1 MKLSE
6 VIINNRKVKYDKSS
20 PIGSRWL
27 VVDESTDRVIEKHAT
42 KSNAFV
48 SSGIPLAKKQI
59 FEAATPPAAGVFPVG
74 NIFELGPNKWGVGLG
89 SADDIIEFTG
99 DNARNG
105 NQALAA
111 ARNFLENVNEADRT
125 DANKLRRAAARTQ
138 GAVIRDISR
147 LSQSLTRRA
156 AQASAT
162 TFDALGNISRVGPT
176 LRAALQNPWM
186 RGLGRIGGATGLSF
200 ALVWTGIE
208 IINDLENEAEDDT
221 NLRDDN
227 MELTNI
233 VVGQISIQLMFLLL
247 QVFRNASLFNRA
259 LRAIKWTVRAAQGAA
274 FATVAGSIPSLV
286 SLLVTESAWLI
297 AGFIIASPTV
307 QRSLAEWLHGN
318 IMGVLIGGVGAGVVM
333 AATALDAALD
343 GQYGSGAFRRALGWE
358 RSDAAEAEEGEYTS
372 SSEWAK
378 LVFHGLLFPPGREQ
392 MLVPYIAPEQRASML
407 RQVME
412 LDEQAAPAEPTAD
425 DTAPAEQPPAT
436 GEQPPATGETPA
448 ERSNRTREQSLRTDY
463 SNPNYTR
470 AQPTTGPR

>member
-48 SSGIPLAKKQI
+48 SSGIPLTKKQI
-59 FEAATPPAAGVFPVG
+59 FEAATPPASGVFPVG

-89 SADDIIEFTG
+89 SADEIIEFTG
-99 DNARNG
+99 KNARNG

-147 LSQSLTRRA
+147 LTRGLTSRA
-156 AQASAT
+156 AQASVA
-162 TFDALGNISRVGPT
+162 TFDALGDISRVGPT

-186 RGLGRIGGATGLSF
+186 RGIGRIFGAAGLS
-200 ALVWTGIE
+200 ANLIWTGIK
-208 IINDLENEAEDDT
+208 IINDLENEAEDDP
-221 NLRDDN
+221 NLLEEN
-227 MELTNI
+227 MELRNI

-274 FATVAGSIPSLV
+274 ALTLAGTIPSLV

-297 AGFIIASPTV
+297 AGFIITSPTV

-318 IMGVLIGGVGAGVVM
+318 VIGVLIGGVGAGVVM
-333 AATALDAALD
+333 ASTALDAALD
-343 GQYGSGAFRRALGWE
+343 GQFGSGAVRRALGWE
-358 RSDAAEAEEGEYTS
+358 RSEAAEAEEGEYTS

-412 LDEQAAPAEPTAD
+412 LDEPAAPAEPTAD
-425 DTAPAEQPPAT
+425 DTAPA
-436 GEQPPATGETPA
+436 EQPPATGETPA